1 MIAREVCLLAEDCA
15 SPAAAG
21 AQQWRSVTEG
31 NCETNR
37 SFLAE
42 QGMALTDVKGSRGE

>member
-1 MIAREVCLLAEDCA
+1 MIAREVCLLPEDCA
-15 SPAAAG
+15 NLAAAG
-21 AQQWRSVTEG
+21 AQQRRPVTEG

-42 QGMALTDVKGSRGE
+42 QGMALTDVKGSHGE